1 MVNFRDE
8 GGVNGDSPN
17 ARWLRARIVLSGVS
31 GNRKLLSA
39 CAAGSKPPVG
49 YAEALKRS
57 AFPAPRRTSP
67 VVARLKPERTLIRFT
82 RRVPHREASGSV
94 AE

>member
-8 GGVNGDSPN
+8 RGVNGYSPN

-49 YAEALKRS
+49 YAEAAETLC
-57 AFPAPRRTSP
+57 FPGIKAHLSRRRPSQ
-67 VVARLKPERTLIRFT
+67 A
-82 RRVPHREASGSV
+82 
-94 AE
+94 